1 MLDQALK
8 TTGLA
13 LDRETLEGLMIQPAA
28 PLSDAPVPA
37 PDSAGL
43 LLLALLLSPKEPRE
57 PKGR

>member
-13 LDRETLEGLMIQPAA
+13 LDQETLEGLMVQPSA
-28 PLSDAPVPA
+28 PLSDGPVPS
-37 PDSAGL
+37 PDGLGL
-43 LLLALLLSPKEPRE
+43 LLLLVLLAPKE

>member
-13 LDRETLEGLMIQPAA
+13 LDQDMLEGLMLQPST
-28 PLSDAPVPA
+28 PLSDAPVPS
-37 PDSAGL
+37 PDGKGF
-43 LLLALLLSPKEPRE
+43 LLALLLLAPKE